1 VKLKDK
7 VALVTG
13 GSSGIGEAIS
23 RLFAR
28 EGAIVAVA
36 GGSSLD
42 RAAAVSASICDQ
54 GGRATPFVADLR
66 KVAEVQGLV
75 DGVIAKYGTVNI
87 LVNSAGVFYPTPL
100 GGIREEDFDRM
111 VDVNLKGLFF
121 AINAVVPAM
130 AAQGGGHIVN
140 IASVA
145 AFVGSAQFPLYCAVK
160 SAVVAITRAL
170 ALSLA
175 PQGIHINAIAPGN
188 TATPMNE
195 SIRTAPEFAERRG
208 LIDALTPSTRK
219 FSEAEDIAAG
229 ALFLASADARAM
241 HGATIVMD
249 EGRSAGW

>member
-1 VKLKDK
+1 
-7 VALVTG
+7 
-13 GSSGIGEAIS
+13 
-23 RLFAR
+23 
-28 EGAIVAVA
+28 
-36 GGSSLD
+36 
-42 RAAAVSASICDQ
+42 VSASICDQ